1 MLWPFEYYSPRKAE
15 DVDALLK
22 EHPGATIF
30 AGGTNL
36 VIDMELDLLRP
47 NHVIDVKKVEG
58 LRELKISTDGPS
70 FIGAAVPV
78 NELIGC
84 KCPTWTCVRDAVEM
98 MATYQVRNRATLV
111 GNLCNASPAADM
123 APPMLVLGTTVNVR
137 KSDGSK
143 RDIPLTDFLTGVKT
157 TALDEDEWVTGLTV
171 EKCSEKTKTRF
182 YKKQRVRGHDLA
194 VINVAGLCCPESK
207 RLRISVGS
215 CAVTPLLFVFD
226 DDYAKANGLADIEKT
241 VLDKIM
247 ADISPITDVRGTA
260 EYRRDMVAHFTKRL
274 LKDIYC

>member
-1 MLWPFEYYSPRKAE
+1 MLWPFEYYSPKKPE

-36 VIDMELDLLRP
+36 VIDMELDVLRP
-47 NHVIDVKKVEG
+47 DHVIDVKKVEG
-58 LRELKISTDGPS
+58 LKELNISTDGPS

-78 NELIGC
+78 NQLVGC
-84 KCPTWTCVRDAVEM
+84 KCPTWTCVRDAIEM

-137 KSDGSK
+137 KSDGST
-143 RDIPLTDFLTGVKT
+143 RDVPLADFITGVKK
-157 TALDEDEWVTGLTV
+157 TAMANDEWVTGLTV
-171 EKCSEKTKTRF
+171 DKCSEKAKSRF
-182 YKKQRVRGHDLA
+182 FKKQRVRGHDLA
-194 VINVAGLCCPESK
+194 VINVAGLCCPETK

-215 CAVTPLLFVFD
+215 CAVTPLLFDFD
-226 DDYAKANGLADIEKT
+226 DVYAKASSLADVEKP
-241 VLDKIM
+241 VLDKVM
-247 ADISPITDVRGTA
+247 AEISPITDVRGTA
-260 EYRRDMVAHFTKRL
+260 EYRKDMVAHFTKRL
-274 LKDIYC
+274 LEDIYC